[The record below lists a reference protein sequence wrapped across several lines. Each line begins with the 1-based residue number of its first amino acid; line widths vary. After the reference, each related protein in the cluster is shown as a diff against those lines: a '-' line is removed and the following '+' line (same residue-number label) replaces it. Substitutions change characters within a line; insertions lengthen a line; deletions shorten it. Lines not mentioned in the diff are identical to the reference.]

1 MMAPNRKQAAIEG
14 GPGVLTK
21 FAGDLGCIGGLDTIP
36 PHQYKSE
43 QDRRYRLHRR
53 LLAWLRDH
61 TLPYRSHY
69 AVDAKGKPLTLKH
82 AAAHLDVDDLPAI
95 HHAWRDM
102 EKENR
107 VYRGTGER
115 KLMASIKGR
124 EVFAAPAPVGSL
136 CLSGYFEMPPLFV
149 QTNDSSTK
157 QRDLAH
163 LTPELRAE
171 FIAEEKLDKE
181 VFDLAHKRW
190 LAALRFRMDQKENS
204 RCARYAVKCLRAEK
218 YGDEQEQAK
227 RRAAVQELLPH
238 IEEFVQTIEQ
248 ETLYKSSPGLVQT
261 TAAGTN
267 GHLNGHANG
276 SYKKANGVLSDSSP
290 ESDLKRRE
298 ACLPQAKAGRPVFS
312 LSNRRTEELKA
323 LLFRWLGTTL
333 PHQMPGAKL
342 LDDIQQTLVTATFAD
357 LARAIQERQK
367 KLPKIESYGICLE
380 LAKQCEWKASQPKP
394 DPEQPKPQTA
404 AEKFAEEY
412 NARKSRATTA
422 G

>member
-1 MMAPNRKQAAIEG
+1 MMAPNRKQIASEG
-14 GPGVLTK
+14 GAGVLTK
-21 FAGDLGCIGGLDTIP
+21 YAADLGCIGGLDTIP

-107 VYRGTGER
+107 VYRGTGVR
-115 KLMASIKGR
+115 KVMASIKGR

-171 FIAEEKLDKE
+171 FLAEEKLDKE

-218 YGDEQEQAK
+218 YGDEREQAK

-248 ETLYKSSPGLVQT
+248 ETVYKSSPGLVHT
-261 TAAGTN
+261 TAAGAH
-267 GHLNGHANG
+267 GHLNARANG
-276 SYKKANGVLSDSSP
+276 SYKTVPPVLSDSSP
-290 ESDLKRRE
+290 ERRGSSPERRGVREKKLASYPESLRTELHAISERQRRPLGEPNAQTCLNLWLCAQQCAPGCDETAVLVLADQVIRENPGLTTWGGVVIEFRRE
-298 ACLPQAKAGRPVFS
+298 AEAG
-312 LSNRRTEELKA
+312 A
-323 LLFRWLGTTL
+323 
-333 PHQMPGAKL
+333 
-342 LDDIQQTLVTATFAD
+342 
-357 LARAIQERQK
+357 RQK
-367 KLPKIESYGICLE
+367 WAVNGG
-380 LAKQCEWKASQPKP
+380 AS
-394 DPEQPKPQTA
+394 
-404 AEKFAEEY
+404 
-412 NARKSRATTA
+412 
-422 G
+422 